1 MQLTFFKTIL
11 TPRSSLF
18 SYLQPSTYLVKKVGL
33 KATSAALFLA
43 LVFSCS
49 AMADKNG
56 GNSSQPR
63 KAKVERL
70 QPGQKPVQNNPII
83 NINTATASE
92 LTTLINI
99 GPAKANEIV
108 AYRKANGNFVSIDQ
122 LAKVKGIGTNT
133 IEQNRKRIQVASK
146 AAVKK

>member
-1 MQLTFFKTIL
+1 MQLTFLKTIL
-11 TPRSSLF
+11 TTRSSLF
-18 SYLQPSTYLVKKVGL
+18 SYVPPSTCLIKNVGL
-33 KATSAALFLA
+33 KATGTAFFLA
-43 LVFSCS
+43 LIFSCS

-56 GNSSQPR
+56 GNSSKPR
-63 KAKVERL
+63 QVKVERL
-70 QPGQKPVQNNPII
+70 QPGQKPVQNNAII

-92 LTTLINI
+92 LTALINI

-122 LAKVKGIGTNT
+122 LANVKGIGTNT
-133 IEQNRKRIQVASK
+133 IEQNRKRIQVARK